1 MTEPSASA
9 ARAASTATETSV
21 AGSHKPATA
30 PVKGSVSTMGAIAIG
45 VGGMM
50 GAGLYTLLGLAATTA
65 GVWIPVAFLIGAIV
79 ALFSVYSYSKLGA
92 TFPGRGG
99 AGTFLL
105 RGFGDTTITGGL
117 NVFQFFGWI
126 IAMALYAV
134 GFGGYAVKLFDGM
147 PDWASKA
154 FGVGLVL
161 VVIVIN
167 FVGSKWVSRSEMFV
181 VVVEL
186 IIIAIF
192 LGFGFAKADYS
203 TFFEGLTSGKDSHW
217 TGVFFAAGLLY
228 VTYEG
233 FGVVTNSAGA
243 MKNPKKQL
251 PRAMY
256 TALIVVT
263 AIYIVVSSV
272 VVVLLS
278 VSKMEADQGHVLAA
292 AAEVVMGR
300 TGFILLSAAALLA
313 TASAVNATLFGDSN
327 LAYMMGRRKEMPKI
341 MDKPMWHGGYPGILV
356 GAAITIGFVA
366 FFPLSDVGQMASL
379 AFLLIYASVS
389 LGHLRVVK
397 LTGAKPW
404 LLWMAII
411 LNLGLFGLLIGHSIA
426 KKEYGTWI
434 TLIVVFI
441 VSFAAEEIYRRVTGR
456 HFNVDSLKALD
467 PHSGDASTLAAASA
481 SIGAADPDADKNPE
495 PTSHHP
501 DSNGPDA

>member
-1 MTEPSASA
+1 MAEQAHNAGDPSTT
-9 ARAASTATETSV
+9 RK
-21 AGSHKPATA
+21 AGSVDA
-30 PVKGSVSTMGAIAIG
+30 PGSSRGKGSVSTMGAIAIG

-65 GVWIPVAFLIGAIV
+65 GVWIPVAFAVGAVV
-79 ALFSVYSYSKLGA
+79 AVFSVYSYSKLGA

-105 RGFGDTTITGGL
+105 RGFGDTVVSGGL

-134 GFGGYAVKLFDGM
+134 GFGGYAVKLFGDL

-161 VVIVIN
+161 VVILIN
-167 FVGSKWVSRSEMFV
+167 FIGSKWVSRSEIFV

-192 LGFGFAKADYS
+192 VGVGLAKADYT
-203 TFFEGLTSGKDSHW
+203 TFFQGFTAGKDSHW
-217 TGVFFAAGLLY
+217 TGIFFAAGLLY

-233 FGVVTNSAGA
+233 FGVVTNSAGS

-256 TALIVVT
+256 TALILVAV
-263 AIYIVVSSV
+263 IYVVVSSV
-272 VVVLLS
+272 VVLLLS

-327 LAYMMGRRKEMPKI
+327 LAYMMGRRRELPAV
-341 MDKPMWHGGYPGILV
+341 MDRTMWHGGYPGILV
-356 GAAITIGFVA
+356 GAALTILFVI

-379 AFLLIYASVS
+379 AFLLIYAAVS
-389 LGHLRVVK
+389 LGHLRVTK

-404 LLWMAII
+404 LLWTAIV
-411 LNLGLFGLLIGHSIA
+411 LNMGLFGLLIGHSIA
-426 KKEYGTWI
+426 KREYGTWI
-434 TLIVVFI
+434 TLIVVFV
-441 VSFAAEEIYRRVTGR
+441 VSFLVEYLYRRFTGR
-456 HFNVDSLKALD
+456 HFNVDSLKMLD
-467 PHSGDASTLAAASA
+467 PRANDEQTVAAAAAS
-481 SIGAADPDADKNPE
+481 IGVPDPNAVSN
-495 PTSHHP
+495 
-501 DSNGPDA
+501 DS

>member
-1 MTEPSASA
+1 
-9 ARAASTATETSV
+9 
-21 AGSHKPATA
+21 
-30 PVKGSVSTMGAIAIG
+30 MGAIAIG

-65 GVWIPVAFLIGAIV
+65 GVWIPVAFAVGAVV
-79 ALFSVYSYSKLGA
+79 AVFSVYSYSKLGA

-105 RGFGDTTITGGL
+105 RGFGDTVIAGGL

-134 GFGGYAVKLFDGM
+134 GFGGYAVKMFSGL

-161 VVIVIN
+161 VVILIN
-167 FVGSKWVSRSEMFV
+167 FIGSKWVSRSEMFV

-186 IIIAIF
+186 VIIAIF
-192 LGFGFAKADYS
+192 IGFGLAKADYS
-203 TFFEGLTSGKDSHW
+203 TFFHDLASGKDSHW
-217 TGVFFAAGLLY
+217 TGIFFAAGLLY

-256 TALIVVT
+256 TALILVAV
-263 AIYIVVSSV
+263 IYVVVSSV
-272 VVVLLS
+272 VVLLLS
-278 VSKMEADQGHVLAA
+278 VSKMESEQGHVLAA
-292 AAEVVMGR
+292 AAEVVMGK

-327 LAYMMGRRKEMPKI
+327 LAFMMGRRRELPKV
-341 MDKPMWHGGYPGILV
+341 MDKTMWHGGYPGILV
-356 GAAITIGFVA
+356 GAAITIAFVV

-379 AFLLIYASVS
+379 AFLLIYAAVS

-404 LLWMAII
+404 LLWTAIV
-411 LNLGLFGLLIGHSIA
+411 LNMGLFALLIGHAIA
-426 KKEYGTWI
+426 EKEYGTWI

-441 VSFAAEEIYRRVTGR
+441 VSFLAEGVYRRVTGR
-456 HFNVDSLKALD
+456 HFHVDSLKTLD
-467 PHSGDASTLAAASA
+467 PRQEDAQTVANAAESIGVPDPDASTTAQT
-481 SIGAADPDADKNPE
+481 PPKK
-495 PTSHHP
+495 
-501 DSNGPDA
+501 